1 MSQGDGPV
9 GTTANIRVSA
19 PGSQVGDRITYYRQL
34 FLMVA
39 QAQEVWAVQP
49 SVIAKIEGWFAD
61 IHQSMD
67 IQNQVFDRYDL
78 VHVHSRIVG
87 TLKPDEIAVLKF
99 WHFDRMHRM
108 DAVDHHRA
116 HRMCQA
122 LGGKQSVQHVSS
134 YPFGSTEYYV
144 VEKLAAEYEKRFSSD
159 GLREAFLEA
168 VNIMQFVTQ
177 RAPGT
182 PTATWFSQLLRGGSG
197 GGWATSR

>member
-1 MSQGDGPV
+1 MTVNLDVTGKRYVSLAALGADFVSRELGDDKKVYPK
-9 GTTANIRVSA
+9 
-19 PGSQVGDRITYYRQL
+19 Y
-34 FLMVA
+34 
-39 QAQEVWAVQP
+39 
-49 SVIAKIEGWFAD
+49 
-61 IHQSMD
+61 
-67 IQNQVFDRYDL
+67 QNQVFDRYDL